1 MSRIISLL
9 SIAISAVSFVEVKNP
24 NVCRILVNG
33 MGFGDLGACN
43 PNSKIVISY
52 LNERAAGR

>member
-9 SIAISAVSFVEVKNP
+9 SIAISAVAFVEVRNP
-24 NVCRILVNG
+24 NVLIILVND